1 MIILGHISGWIGK
14 ELIELLSC
22 IYLYIPLLLSWFIIL
37 LRNNSLKRGI
47 SILSTIGLLL
57 LLVYYT
63 SDLAKE
69 YIIGVESSE
78 YSKAVDMSAAI
89 LVFSLCLFRS
99 RSLLLITLLEGILL
113 YFMLPLLK
121 VIIIFDI
128 LYGGILA
135 VIVYFLFTLLDYKLS
150 SQKATWITER
160 YTRSGYA
167 ISDIFFLG
175 NILILTGFVQL
186 IGVLWKLSGF

>member
-78 YSKAVDMSAAI
+78 YSKAVGMSAAI

-128 LYGGILA
+128 LSFIFHPPFFFNFIITLYLFQHFYLFLQIFNLIE
-135 VIVYFLFTLLDYKLS
+135 IVL
-150 SQKATWITER
+150 
-160 YTRSGYA
+160 
-167 ISDIFFLG
+167 
-175 NILILTGFVQL
+175 
-186 IGVLWKLSGF
+186 

>member
-78 YSKAVDMSAAI
+78 YSKAVGMSAAI

-121 VIIIFDI
+121 VIII
-128 LYGGILA
+128 LA
-135 VIVYFLFTLLDYKLS
+135 VIIYFLFILLDYKLS

>member
-78 YSKAVDMSAAI
+78 YSKALGMIDEI
-89 LVFSLCLFRS
+89 FVFYLCLFRS

-113 YFMLPLLK
+113 YFM
-121 VIIIFDI
+121 INFIIFDI

-135 VIVYFLFTLLDYKLS
+135 VIVYFLFILLDYKLS